1 MSEKGF
7 HLGAEILDKKD
18 VDYQGPHG
26 HVVREYTMPAC
37 KVYICDDA
45 YRGKTK
51 EELEDVR
58 KHAQQVAYGIL
69 VNAQKRK
76 QAAEANG
83 YEAK

>member
-1 MSEKGF
+1 MSDTSF

-18 VDYQGPHG
+18 ADYDGPYG

-37 KVYICDDA
+37 KAYICDDA

-51 EELEDVR
+51 DELERVR
-58 KHAQQVAYGIL
+58 NYAQQVAYGIL

-76 QAAEANG
+76 
-83 YEAK
+83 